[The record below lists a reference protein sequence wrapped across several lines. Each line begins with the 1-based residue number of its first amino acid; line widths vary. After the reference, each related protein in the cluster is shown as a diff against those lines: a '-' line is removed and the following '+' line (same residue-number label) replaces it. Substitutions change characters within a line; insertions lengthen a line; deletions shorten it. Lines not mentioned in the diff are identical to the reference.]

1 MNKYL
6 IILLIIIFFS
16 LKLKVNIENMKAKTY
31 LNTSVNKVEKKIDN
45 YLKGLENVSNED
57 VVIKK
62 KITNEL
68 TVKPEN
74 KKFKLKKE
82 LGDRKLIWEEKFYNK
97 EEVVKIIEKILK
109 EAQFDES
116 IIKEVNFITKFINS
130 RNELIKFLPSVNG
143 SEKITYQNIV
153 NLTKMIN
160 PTNFINVV
168 ESNKNLPV
176 FIKPFNNMI
185 VNNFLYHYTPYGVIK
200 YKFRNKTN
208 KDNNMINGVLEATV
222 LNKINKY
229 NSIYSPI
236 FSFRGKLLQSREG
249 KLYNLETN
257 KIYDLEKALEKS
269 NYFERI
275 DKSQTLIKETKENDK
290 KTKIIEKFSNKD
302 DQKQKKISVSDIIF
316 VLNKG
321 PTSYIVYP
329 EKVEKE
335 DEFSS
340 KINKVIKDN
349 NLKII
354 GILPKYD
361 FYKKLKYST
370 IFLCNDNLYFTVT
383 SDVITSVRDFKKDF
397 GFSISKD
404 LPKYMSCQDQ
414 KIIFNQMIKQ
424 NIIFK
429 SASDKMLKRLKCKV

>member
-185 VNNFLYHYTPYGVIK
+185 VNNFLY
-200 YKFRNKTN
+200 
-208 KDNNMINGVLEATV
+208 
-222 LNKINKY
+222 
-229 NSIYSPI
+229 
-236 FSFRGKLLQSREG
+236 
-249 KLYNLETN
+249 
-257 KIYDLEKALEKS
+257 
-269 NYFERI
+269 
-275 DKSQTLIKETKENDK
+275 
-290 KTKIIEKFSNKD
+290 
-302 DQKQKKISVSDIIF
+302 
-316 VLNKG
+316 
-321 PTSYIVYP
+321 
-329 EKVEKE
+329 
-335 DEFSS
+335 
-340 KINKVIKDN
+340 
-349 NLKII
+349 
-354 GILPKYD
+354 
-361 FYKKLKYST
+361 
-370 IFLCNDNLYFTVT
+370 
-383 SDVITSVRDFKKDF
+383 
-397 GFSISKD
+397 
-404 LPKYMSCQDQ
+404 
-414 KIIFNQMIKQ
+414 
-424 NIIFK
+424 
-429 SASDKMLKRLKCKV
+429 